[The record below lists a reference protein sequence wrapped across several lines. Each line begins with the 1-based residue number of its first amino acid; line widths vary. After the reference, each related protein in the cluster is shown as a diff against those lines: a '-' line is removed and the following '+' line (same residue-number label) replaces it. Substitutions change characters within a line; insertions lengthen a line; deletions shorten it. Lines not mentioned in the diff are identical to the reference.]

1 LILKK
6 KKLNVSKNNYKITVE
21 YEIEKEV
28 KELGLEIEKLA
39 FEIEV
44 RKSGESLIA
53 EFLKKSGEKF
63 EFYDLFEN
71 FVNFYGKNK

>member
-1 LILKK
+1 MLARTIIKLQLNMKLKK
-6 KKLNVSKNNYKITVE
+6 
-21 YEIEKEV
+21 KEV
-28 KELGLEIEKLA
+28 KELGLEVEKLA
-39 FEIEV
+39 FEIEI